1 MWNLGLLGR
10 HIINF
15 VRYGQ
20 PALQITHLKNL
31 IGSRSSP
38 LLSVFRLS
46 DMLNFCQSA
55 ICEKVFNSHF
65 PDYKSSWS
73 FNIFH
78 ISYVFMPTWVSS
90 SVNCIFKLLGHCGFF

>member
-38 LLSVFRLS
+38 LLNVFRLS